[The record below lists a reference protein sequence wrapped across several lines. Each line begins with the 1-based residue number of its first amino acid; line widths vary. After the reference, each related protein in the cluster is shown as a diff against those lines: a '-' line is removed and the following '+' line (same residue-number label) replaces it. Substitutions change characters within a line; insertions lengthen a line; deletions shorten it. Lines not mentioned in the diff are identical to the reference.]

1 MTITNGYATLAEVKE
16 RYVQQ
21 QSYTAATLSFDS
33 SAKKISDTAYGLKRF
48 QAGDVVQISG
58 ATNAGNNGFFTVTTG
73 NQAGYIVTS
82 EALTSEVAGNS
93 ITIAEVQLP
102 EFDPAMES
110 VIEAVSR
117 WIDNY
122 CGRTFYARTETRKYN
137 VPTDANSR
145 RTLWL
150 DDDLQ
155 SITTLTNGDAEVL
168 TTADYCLQPAN
179 STPKWAVTI
188 KQASSK
194 YWAQDSSGNTEQV
207 ISIAGSWG
215 YSTSAPKPVK
225 EACILESIR
234 LFKRRDAPYGI
245 MGMSPA
251 GGEVVHNIK
260 PDPMIEKLLLPY
272 MRLV

>member
-21 QSYTAATLSFDS
+21 QTYTAATLSFDS
-33 SAKKISDTAYGLKRF
+33 AAKKISDTAYGLKRF

-58 ATNAGNNGFFTVTTG
+58 ATNAGNNGYFNVATGNLPGYLVTT
-73 NQAGYIVTS
+73 
-82 EALTSEVAGNS
+82 EALTAEVAGNS
-93 ITIAEVQLP
+93 VTISQVLLP

-117 WIDNY
+117 WIDNF
-122 CGRTFYARTETRKYN
+122 CNRTFYARTETRKFD
-137 VPTDANSR
+137 VPGEQNSK

-150 DDDLQ
+150 DDDLI
-155 SITTLTNGDAEVL
+155 SVTTLTNGNAEVL
-168 TTADYCLQPAN
+168 TTTDYILMPAN
-179 STPKWAVTI
+179 TTPKWAITL
-188 KQASSK
+188 KEMSNKFWS
-194 YWAQDSSGNTEQV
+194 YDSSSNTEQV
-207 ISIAGSWG
+207 ISVAGSWG
-215 YSTSAPKPVK
+215 YAATAPKPVK